1 MMPSRFNR
9 AHNMGMLEG
18 TDADAD
24 RMWMEPA
31 LACAREAEAAGE
43 VPVGAV
49 LTDAKGAVIA
59 RAANAP
65 ISRDDPT
72 AHAEMLAL
80 RAAGRA
86 LGNYRLPGCVLFVTL
101 EPCTMCV
108 GALVHARV
116 SRIVYGAP
124 DPKTGACGSVFDLAA
139 NPNLN
144 HRIEVTGGVL
154 AAECGALLKQFFA
167 ARRGR
172 EPT

>member
-1 MMPSRFNR
+1 
-9 AHNMGMLEG
+9 
-18 TDADAD
+18 
-24 RMWMEPA
+24 MEQA
-31 LACAREAEAAGE
+31 LACAREAESAGE

-49 LTDAKGAVIA
+49 ITDAAGAVIA

-65 ISRDDPT
+65 IARHDAT

-86 LGNYRLPGCVLFVTL
+86 LGNYRLPGCVLYVTL
-101 EPCTMCV
+101 EPCAMCV

-116 SRIVYGAP
+116 ARIVYGAP
-124 DPKTGACGSVFDLAA
+124 DPKTGACGSVFDLAS
-139 NPNLN
+139 NTQMN

-154 AAECGALLKQFFA
+154 AAESAALLKQFFA

-172 EPT
+172 DAL

>member
-1 MMPSRFNR
+1 
-9 AHNMGMLEG
+9 MG
-18 TDADAD
+18 AD
-24 RMWMEPA
+24 RELMEQA

-49 LTDAKGAVIA
+49 IIDAAGAVIA

-65 ISRDDPT
+65 IARNDAT

-86 LGNYRLPGCVLFVTL
+86 LGNYRLPGCVLYVTL
-101 EPCTMCV
+101 EPCAMCV
-108 GALVHARV
+108 GALVHARFA
-116 SRIVYGAP
+116 RIVYGAP

-139 NPNLN
+139 NSKMN

-154 AAECGALLKQFFA
+154 AEECGALLKRFFA

-172 EPT
+172 DAL